1 MSQRDGELTLR
12 LRRVLREVTN
22 EKADVFE
29 KVAAVALTIGM
40 VSILT
45 VQMFWDTDN
54 EFVHAA
60 TIHDPEIQPQLLQ
73 TLWQAASREAETV
86 IAALAKIATVAARYG
101 KAKAGR
107 QVTQQWSTQAPAWPQ
122 PGKRRRANQSLR
134 GRDTPAACAEEAKLE
149 EALQLALSLADDI
162 GTDSSQRLLQLRTS
176 VVPQSEQ
183 VAILRTLFLHKAR
196 VASTLMHNIRAIA
209 RLRTWA
215 TSKGL
220 SPWQLNTMEIA
231 FFLRDASH
239 GRLSVPKSLLSAM
252 EWLQS
257 ALQLP
262 WQLKDPAV
270 VAVAACSAR
279 QASVLRTQATPY
291 TYEVCL
297 DLLHAL
303 EMVED
308 ASAPAFAILFFL
320 CLAFA
325 CLRFSDLDRSV
336 NLQLGRDALHGTTWR
351 SKGKAQPTPWAAL
364 RRTWDDY
371 DWGGKF
377 FKLLQES
384 LPQTV
389 QGQPRD
395 WVWPAM
401 FLDQDGL
408 NFCSPIRHGSYS
420 NCLMAMGWA
429 HKFAGHNEYYTLH
442 SPRFFICGIAGQAG
456 FTMEQRRSLGRWGPA
471 SGMPVRYDQSRCC
484 AELAAKQTLWEKLA
498 TGFVPGHDF
507 ELPALD
513 ADKQDLVSRA
523 NAAKSAS
530 LLEQDIPTKRKPK
543 AALSSTEE
551 LPVIINHR
559 TAVVHR
565 DPPCQNVKDPSLHHY
580 ERTIEKEENMHLY
593 VKCVRCFARNLQME
607 YPKWEDVQVSEDS
620 SETSSSTSS
629 TGSDTSRSASAD

>member
-1 MSQRDGELTLR
+1 MSQRDGELTPR

-220 SPWQLNTMEIA
+220 SVATEHHGDSIFLAGCQPRQA
-231 FFLRDASH
+231 FS
-239 GRLSVPKSLLSAM
+239 PKVFTQCYGMATICT
-252 EWLQS
+252 
-257 ALQLP
+257 AT
-262 WQLKDPAV
+262 
-270 VAVAACSAR
+270 AVAA
-279 QASVLRTQATPY
+279 
-291 TYEVCL
+291 
-297 DLLHAL
+297 
-303 EMVED
+303 
-308 ASAPAFAILFFL
+308 
-320 CLAFA
+320 
-325 CLRFSDLDRSV
+325 
-336 NLQLGRDALHGTTWR
+336 
-351 SKGKAQPTPWAAL
+351 
-364 RRTWDDY
+364 
-371 DWGGKF
+371 
-377 FKLLQES
+377 
-384 LPQTV
+384 
-389 QGQPRD
+389 QGSCR
-395 WVWPAM
+395 
-401 FLDQDGL
+401 
-408 NFCSPIRHGSYS
+408 
-420 NCLMAMGWA
+420 
-429 HKFAGHNEYYTLH
+429 
-442 SPRFFICGIAGQAG
+442 
-456 FTMEQRRSLGRWGPA
+456 
-471 SGMPVRYDQSRCC
+471 SRCC
-484 AELAAKQTLWEKLA
+484 GVLCK
-498 TGFVPGHDF
+498 TGQCPAHAGHAIHLRG
-507 ELPALD
+507 LPRPTACTGNG
-513 ADKQDLVSRA
+513 SRRERSSVR
-523 NAAKSAS
+523 NPVLS
-530 LLEQDIPTKRKPK
+530 LLG
-543 AALSSTEE
+543 L
-551 LPVIINHR
+551 
-559 TAVVHR
+559 
-565 DPPCQNVKDPSLHHY
+565 
-580 ERTIEKEENMHLY
+580 
-593 VKCVRCFARNLQME
+593 CV
-607 YPKWEDVQVSEDS
+607 S
-620 SETSSSTSS
+620 
-629 TGSDTSRSASAD
+629 

>member
-1 MSQRDGELTLR
+1 MLQVSYPYYSGLEGHGLGGLKLKTQRNTHAATQWFKKKPTTDPITPPMSQRDGELTPR

-176 VVPQSEQ
+176 VMPQSEQ

-279 QASVLRTQATPY
+279 QASVHAAFPDFDNASLTLLLEYHQWVMSKAVEGPYDPAAVQALLKADFHMRTKWMLSWRQKEFPTFTEVIKHHRGHSAYLFTDIARPPRVLRETKRSRSRSRRVPDGKFKSRSPKAGAAK
-291 TYEVCL
+291 E
-297 DLLHAL
+297 H
-303 EMVED
+303 
-308 ASAPAFAILFFL
+308 
-320 CLAFA
+320 
-325 CLRFSDLDRSV
+325 RKDRSRSP
-336 NLQLGRDALHGTTWR
+336 GRRAPDSWPGLVRATEQ
-351 SKGKAQPTPWAAL
+351 GKRICPFFNKSGGCRRGSTCPDMHMCDYPACGAAHC
-364 RRTWDDY
+364 R
-371 DWGGKF
+371 
-377 FKLLQES
+377 
-384 LPQTV
+384 V
-389 QGQPRD
+389 Q
-395 WVWPAM
+395 
-401 FLDQDGL
+401 
-408 NFCSPIRHGSYS
+408 H
-420 NCLMAMGWA
+420 
-429 HKFAGHNEYYTLH
+429 H
-442 SPRFFICGIAGQAG
+442 
-456 FTMEQRRSLGRWGPA
+456 
-471 SGMPVRYDQSRCC
+471 
-484 AELAAKQTLWEKLA
+484 
-498 TGFVPGHDF
+498 
-507 ELPALD
+507 
-513 ADKQDLVSRA
+513 
-523 NAAKSAS
+523 
-530 LLEQDIPTKRKPK
+530 PTKP
-543 AALSSTEE
+543 
-551 LPVIINHR
+551 
-559 TAVVHR
+559 
-565 DPPCQNVKDPSLHHY
+565 
-580 ERTIEKEENMHLY
+580 
-593 VKCVRCFARNLQME
+593 
-607 YPKWEDVQVSEDS
+607 
-620 SETSSSTSS
+620 
-629 TGSDTSRSASAD
+629 